1 MLYHKK
7 PQNYITEME
16 VSACIIEHAWE
27 ILLLQRHA
35 EHKFWG
41 TWAEPGWKVDPGEND
56 EDAMIREIFEETWIV
71 IKEWEAKKLFKK
83 YFRFDDMNISIVFY
97 HIILDIKP
105 EIILSENEHS
115 DSIWVTPK
123 KALEMNLIE
132 DFDKIVKE
140 VHFS

>member
-1 MLYHKK
+1 
-7 PQNYITEME
+7 
-16 VSACIIEHAWE
+16 
-27 ILLLQRHA
+27 
-35 EHKFWG
+35 
-41 TWAEPGWKVDPGEND
+41 
-56 EDAMIREIFEETWIV
+56 
-71 IKEWEAKKLFKK
+71 
-83 YFRFDDMNISIVFY
+83 MNISIVFY